1 MMDKNFDTEF
11 GGAVLAGGTS
21 TRMGFNKA
29 LIEINGE
36 ALISKVTS
44 SLNRAGVMDLKIVGG
59 ESEAFTLLGHEC
71 LADEYPGEGPLG
83 GIITALNYFK
93 NIGKKHVLVVACDL
107 PNISADLIKK
117 MVENSLKEP
126 KSVVVPLVEGHLQW
140 MHVLWP
146 TEVLSTLLKS
156 FSNGERAPWK
166 ASKDLPLLRIEGID
180 PQVLFDID
188 HPEDL
193 AGVL

>member
-1 MMDKNFDTEF
+1 MEMNFDTEF

-21 TRMGFNKA
+21 TRMGSNKA

-36 ALISKVTS
+36 PMVSKVAG
-44 SLNRAGVMDLKIVGG
+44 SLNRAGVMNLKIVGG
-59 ESEAFTLLGHEC
+59 DSKAFTFLGHEC

-93 NIGKKHVLVVACDL
+93 NKGKKHVLVVACDL
-107 PNISADLIKK
+107 PNISTDLISK
-117 MVENSLKEP
+117 MVENSLKNP

-146 TEVLSTLLKS
+146 TGVLSTLLKS
-156 FSNGERAPWK
+156 FSNGVRAPWR
-166 ASKDLPLLRIEGID
+166 ASKDLPLSRIEGID
-180 PQVLFDID
+180 PQVLFDVD
-188 HPEDL
+188 RPEDL
-193 AGVL
+193 TQVL